1 MKEFSIC
8 QKEDFAAAAHLFG
21 NAHYIDLN
29 NGQILLCAEF
39 SSENHKNKW
48 HGTEAVHFPH
58 PLSSQTVGSE
68 IANHLVHLNIQP
80 SDSTYQAVQKISAI
94 HPLMKLE

>member
-8 QKEDFAAAAHLFG
+8 QKEDFTAVAHLFG
-21 NAHYIDLN
+21 SAHYIDLS

-39 SSENHKNKW
+39 SSENHRNKW
-48 HGTEAVHFPH
+48 RGTSATHFPH
-58 PLSSQTVGSE
+58 PTSGQSVGTGIAKSLS
-68 IANHLVHLNIQP
+68 HLNVQEG
-80 SDSTYQAVQKISAI
+80 DSTFQAVQKISAI